1 MISFVRIF
9 FLLNLTFAPIAIKAQ
24 PGIKTYALKKGQVF
38 DVLLRTNN
46 DQASQATKDRFDRGV
61 IPRVLK
67 LGYQAMP
74 SGLYFESVAIQ
85 GNYSP
90 HHMVVGGWKNLKA
103 REHAMQM
110 LISEIPD
117 FHQIRRDLWTTLFAS
132 YFEVN
137 EDINFSIMEGKFY
150 VVTAYRH
157 KKKSAYKKFRKEWT
171 NTITTSKGS
180 IILTLEN
187 GKSPFTGHFYEP
199 HHFTITKWDNRD
211 RFEEFLSKNRHM
223 DHSSIQ
229 YVNQFVL
236 NPRF

>member
-1 MISFVRIF
+1 MISFVRVF

-24 PGIKTYALKKGQVF
+24 PAIKTYTLKKGQVF

-46 DQASQATKDRFDRGV
+46 DQASQETKDQFDREV
-61 IPRVLK
+61 IPRALK
-67 LGYQAMP
+67 QGYQAMP

-90 HHMVVGGWKNLKA
+90 SHMVVGGWENLKA
-103 REHAMQM
+103 REHAMQI

-117 FHQIRRDLWTTLFAS
+117 FHQIRRDLWTTLFAT
-132 YFEVN
+132 YFEIN
-137 EDINFSIMEGKFY
+137 EDINFSIVEGKLY

-157 KKKSAYKKFRKEWT
+157 KKKSAFKKFRKEWA
-171 NTITTSKGS
+171 NIIAASKGT

-187 GKSPFTGHFYEP
+187 GKSPFIGHFYEP
-199 HHFTITKWDNRD
+199 HHFTITKWDNRAL
-211 RFEEFLSKNRHM
+211 FEEFLRKNNHM

-236 NPRF
+236 QPRF